1 MYNASLHF
9 GSIPSDWK
17 QSNVGVHKSG
27 CKDDPSNFRPI
38 SVVPVLA
45 KILEKLVASQLSTY
59 FENFQLL
66 NPYQGAYHIGRS
78 TEQILLFAVDTI
90 TQALDACQVVCT
102 ACLSGSCHAIETVK
116 CPGYW

>member
-1 MYNASLHF
+1 M
-9 GSIPSDWK
+9 
-17 QSNVGVHKSG
+17 
-27 CKDDPSNFRPI
+27 
-38 SVVPVLA
+38 VPVLA

-90 TQALDACQVVCT
+90 TQALDAHQVVCT
-102 ACLSGSCHAIETVK
+102 AFLDLRKAFDLLDHVILLKQLSALGIHYPGLLLTYLTVHRVSDIETWS
-116 CPGYW
+116 PYGLL